1 MLTIQN
7 YKILIKLSFKT
18 SKFGSFF
25 DALFFMY
32 LKSIHLYSICMI
44 YINIYILHVATFL
57 KSLFGKRI
65 T

>member
-25 DALFFMY
+25 DVLFFMY

-44 YINIYILHVATFL
+44 YINIYIYYM
-57 KSLFGKRI
+57 
-65 T
+65 